1 MQTVS
6 RDMRY
11 KRLSSATLGKNATN
25 GTYFQV
31 LLIGGIFC

>member
-1 MQTVS
+1 MQTAS

>member
-1 MQTVS
+1 MLTAS

-11 KRLSSATLGKNATN
+11 KGVSSATLGKNATN
-25 GTYFQV
+25 GTYLQV